1 MRLVLDAWA
10 VLALLREEEP
20 AASRVRDILTEA
32 EQDQHE
38 LFMSLINL
46 GEVFYR
52 IGQVREEEAARETV
66 EELKSLPITLLS
78 ADEDAVFSA
87 ARLKIAHRLSYA
99 DAFAVA
105 AALAMDATLL
115 TGDPEIRG
123 LTGVIPL
130 DPLHRTAK

>member
-20 AASRVRDILTEA
+20 AASRVRDILNEA
-32 EQDQHE
+32 EQGQHE

-52 IGQVREEEAARETV
+52 IGQMRGEEAARETI
-66 EELKSLPITLLS
+66 EELKSLPITLLP
-78 ADEDAVFSA
+78 ADEEAVFSA

-105 AALAMDATLL
+105 TALATDATLL

-123 LTGVIPL
+123 LPGIIPL
-130 DPLHRTAK
+130 APLQRQ

>member
-1 MRLVLDAWA
+1 LN
-10 VLALLREEEP
+10 
-20 AASRVRDILTEA
+20 EA
-32 EQDQHE
+32 EQGQHE

-52 IGQVREEEAARETV
+52 IGQVRGEEAARETV
-66 EELKSLPITLLS
+66 EELKSLPITLLP

-105 AALAMDATLL
+105 AALARDATLL

-130 DPLHRTAK
+130 APLHRTLK

>member
-10 VLALLREEEP
+10 ILALVQREEP
-20 AASRVRDILTEA
+20 ARSRVRGILDEA
-32 EQDQHE
+32 EQGHHE

-52 IGQVREEEAARETV
+52 IGQMRGEEAARETV
-66 EELKSLPITLLS
+66 EELRSLPITVLS
-78 ADEDAVFSA
+78 VDEDAVFSA

-99 DAFAVA
+99 DAFAIA
-105 AALAMDATLL
+105 AAIAKNATLL

-123 LTGVIPL
+123 LTGVVPL
-130 DPLHRTAK
+130 EPLHRTVK